1 METQGMTE
9 AIKIYLD
16 KNVCV
21 ADFTA
26 IHPIAVEFVSLQPH
40 GGTLEEKPGARQGFI
55 LRRS

>member
-1 METQGMTE
+1 MTE

-26 IHPIAVEFVSLQPH
+26 IHPIAVEFVSLQPR
-40 GGTLEEKPGARQGFI
+40 GGTLEEKPGAHQGFI